1 MTKAITIKTYLDE
14 LKKQINKNS
23 DLTYVILNLEDS
35 NVDELSNLLTKE
47 QTIKYIMKFV
57 NYEEPMMDKNGNKW
71 ALMISGFKH
80 GAKKNS
86 PRKIGLVAYKQ
97 GYKFYFKSKPFYHS
111 SIYSKYQSTKE
122 NKERIVVYI
131 LLLIKDY
138 LKNSTNYNES
148 TNYIKPEKKVKK

>member
-14 LKKQINKNS
+14 LKKQINENS

-35 NVDELSNLLTKE
+35 NVDELSNLLTKKA
-47 QTIKYIMKFV
+47 TINYIMKLV
-57 NYEEPMMDKNGNKW
+57 NYEEPMIDKNGDKW
-71 ALMISGFKH
+71 GLMISGFKH

-97 GYKFYFKSKPFYHS
+97 GPKFIFKSKPFYYS
-111 SIYSKYQSTKE
+111 SFYSKYQSTRE
-122 NKERIVVYI
+122 NKERIVVSI
-131 LLLIKDY
+131 LLLINDY

-148 TNYIKPEKKVKK
+148 TNYIKHEKKIKK

>member
-1 MTKAITIKTYLDE
+1 M
-14 LKKQINKNS
+14 
-23 DLTYVILNLEDS
+23 NLEDS

-86 PRKIGLVAYKQ
+86 SRKIGLVAYKQ
-97 GYKFYFKSKPFYHS
+97 GYKFDFKSKPFYFS
-111 SIYSKYQSTKE
+111 DYYYKYQMTEKGRKE
-122 NKERIVVYI
+122 MVLSI
-131 LLLIKDY
+131 LYLINNY
-138 LKNSTNYNES
+138 LENSTNYNES